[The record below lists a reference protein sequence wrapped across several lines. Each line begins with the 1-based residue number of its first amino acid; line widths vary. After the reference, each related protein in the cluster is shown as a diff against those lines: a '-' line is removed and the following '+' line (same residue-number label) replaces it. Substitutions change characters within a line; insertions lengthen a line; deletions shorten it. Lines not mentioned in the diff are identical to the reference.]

1 MTRRSITRRRW
12 LGRSGAAAVG
22 IGTFGRA
29 NADDEPID
37 ADEDDEDDP
46 DDADELPLFDAHTHL
61 IPDRIGD
68 RAGVD
73 ADQLVDWMDEHG
85 IDRAVVLTMDSPE
98 AYPVTAP
105 PWWVLE
111 EADRYPDRL
120 VPFVT
125 VDPRRLVYGEETVAG
140 RIEEFVDRGAAGFG
154 ELKVGLPIDD
164 DRLHT
169 VYEQLA
175 EHGLPL
181 LIHTDRT
188 ALTDEVGLP
197 GLESILASYPEMDLL
212 AHARGW
218 WAHVSADV
226 TAAEMGELPDR
237 SVESGGRVDELLSE
251 YDNLYGDLSAASGWT
266 ALTRDETWAS
276 EFLDRHAEQL
286 VFGSDYLTRGQ
297 SVPQL
302 DLFERF
308 DLDERSWRR
317 IRHENVEEILR

>member
-12 LGRSGAAAVG
+12 LGRSGATAVG
-22 IGTFGRA
+22 IGTVGLA
-29 NADDEPID
+29 SADDEESNE
-37 ADEDDEDDP
+37 EDDDESP
-46 DDADELPLFDAHTHL
+46 THELPLVDAHTHL

-73 ADQLVDWMDEHG
+73 ADQLVEWMDEHG
-85 IDRAVVLTMDSPE
+85 IDRAIVLTMDSPE

-111 EADRYPDRL
+111 EAEQYPDRL
-120 VPFVT
+120 IPFVT
-125 VDPRRLVYGEETVAG
+125 VDPRRLVYGEETVVG
-140 RIEEFVDRGAAGFG
+140 RIEEFVERGAAGFG
-154 ELKVGLPIDD
+154 ELKAGLPIDD

-169 VYEQLA
+169 VYEEVADQ
-175 EHGLPL
+175 ELPL

-197 GLESILASYPEMDLL
+197 GLESILASYPEIDVL

-226 TAAEMGELPDR
+226 TAAEMGDLP
-237 SVESGGRVDELLSE
+237 SGPVEPGGRVDELLSE
-251 YDNLYGDLSAASGWT
+251 YDNLYGDLSSASGWA
-266 ALTRDETWAS
+266 ALTRDEAWAS
-276 EFLDRHAEQL
+276 EFLDRHDEQL

-302 DLFERF
+302 ELFDRF

-317 IRHENVEEILR
+317 IRHENIEEILSDAP